1 MERGCGTIPSCSTP
15 LLRSRRNSTNSLLPR
30 SSGRRTQNPRR
41 FVDVRAQDRNSQE
54 QQLNLSVLRFTLGIP
69 GLDESYLPR
78 YIGLGFG
85 SLILLNHFFSSS
97 SSVVTPAQLRSEALG
112 ICLAAFSTAL
122 PYLGRFLKGATPVD
136 RSSLP
141 EGTKQIFVMSE
152 NASVSQKEDLAWAS
166 YVLLRNTNTMSVVSI
181 QTLKGIVRVKLE
193 RILRKKFILIQSMLI
208 AVGDVLCVRGCWNM
222 TEDVSKAHIVEWFKS
237 QIQQTGFH
245 DLEDTL
251 YFPQKPDSD
260 SQLGRI
266 LPKGTLSLLVQ
277 PVLSTSTPTIND
289 TKKSEGFVLL
299 ASSADYAYGDKD
311 RAWIRAIANKFQ
323 GVNASRNFQGI
334 ETSQVAFFVII
345 CPLNVR
351 HFM

>member
-166 YVLLRNTNTMSVVSI
+166 YVLLRNTNTMS
-181 QTLKGIVRVKLE
+181 
-193 RILRKKFILIQSMLI
+193 LI

>member
-1 MERGCGTIPSCSTP
+1 MPSLSRASHVSAESSTRGESAREMERGCGTILGGSIP
-15 LLRSRRNSTNSLLPR
+15 LLQPRRKGANSLFPR
-30 SSGRRTQNPRR
+30 SSSRRAQNRRR
-41 FVDVRAQDRNSQE
+41 FAGVRAQDRNSQQ

-97 SSVVTPAQLRSEALG
+97 SSNVTSAQLRSEALG

-122 PYLGRFLKGATPVD
+122 PYLGKFLKSATPVD

-141 EGTKQIFVMSE
+141 EGNKQIFVMSE
-152 NASVSQKEDLAWAS
+152 NASVTQKEDLAWAS
-166 YVLLRNTNTMSVVSI
+166 YVLLRNTNTMSV
-181 QTLKGIVRVKLE
+181 
-193 RILRKKFILIQSMLI
+193 LI
-208 AVGDVLCVRGCWNM
+208 AVGDVLCVRGYWNM
-222 TEDVSKAHIVEWFKS
+222 TEDLSKAHIVEWFKS

-260 SQLGRI
+260 SQLGRM

-277 PVLSTSTPTIND
+277 PVLSTSTPTINV
-289 TKKSEGFVLL
+289 TKKTEGFVLL
-299 ASSADYAYGDKD
+299 VSSADYAYGDKD
-311 RAWIRAIANKFQ
+311 RAWIRAVANKFQ
-323 GVNASRNFQGI
+323 G
-334 ETSQVAFFVII
+334 T
-345 CPLNVR
+345 
-351 HFM
+351 

>member
-166 YVLLRNTNTMSVVSI
+166 YVLLRNTNTMSV
-181 QTLKGIVRVKLE
+181 
-193 RILRKKFILIQSMLI
+193 LI

>member
-166 YVLLRNTNTMSVVSI
+166 YVLLRNTNTMS
-181 QTLKGIVRVKLE
+181 
-193 RILRKKFILIQSMLI
+193 LI

-334 ETSQVAFFVII
+334 ETSQAMNRQKFLDLPSDLKAKSVATRIS
-345 CPLNVR
+345 PSHR
-351 HFM
+351 SGSA